1 LGGSPLH
8 NRMKGS
14 HSRGYVQIY
23 RSVMDEWGVKFLPLL
38 PGELDIGEMVAGV
51 YREVGRKM
59 MCPSYPDN
67 PRSLFYEFSSFYRGM
82 TLDTQEKVA
91 QIITTLATVQ
101 SICEMGAR
109 ESSSLNSSEIV
120 EKIREACGSL
130 DVLTP
135 LEGFFEDLRA
145 GEEIVLC
152 PEDFK
157 TKNACEAMLF
167 SVKYMLDF
175 LKQISSIPN

>member
-1 LGGSPLH
+1 
-8 NRMKGS
+8 MKGS

-23 RSVMDEWGVKFLPLL
+23 MSVMDEWGVKFLPLL
-38 PGELDIGEMVAGV
+38 PGELDIGEMMAGV

-59 MCPSYPDN
+59 MCPSYPNN

-82 TLDTQEKVA
+82 TLDTQGKA
-91 QIITTLATVQ
+91 TQIIKTLATVQ

-109 ESSSLNSSEIV
+109 ESSSLTSSEIV

-135 LEGFFEDLRA
+135 LDGFFKDLKT
-145 GEEIVLC
+145 GNETVLY